1 MIGPFVGVIK
11 LMLNLG
17 DPLVLKAAALE
28 NKQQTLA
35 ESYAAAVDFF
45 ETYAHVMIT
54 WNELAWKMLRPMR
67 NILEMHVKAFSPDLA
82 EAVIAQNGSQ

>member
-1 MIGPFVGVIK
+1 
-11 LMLNLG
+11 
-17 DPLVLKAAALE
+17 
-28 NKQQTLA
+28 
-35 ESYAAAVDFF
+35 
-45 ETYAHVMIT
+45 MIT